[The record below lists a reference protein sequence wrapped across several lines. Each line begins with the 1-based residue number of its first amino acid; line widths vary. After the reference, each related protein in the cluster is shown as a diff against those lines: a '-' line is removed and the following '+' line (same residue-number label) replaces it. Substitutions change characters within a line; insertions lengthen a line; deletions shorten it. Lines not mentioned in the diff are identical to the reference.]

1 MGTVLEFQHISKYF
15 PGVKALDDVSFQAF
29 GGEVLAFLGENG
41 AGKSTLLKT
50 LNGDY
55 QPTSGTYLLDG
66 EEKHFKSPHQA
77 IEEGV
82 SIIYQERQI
91 LLELSVAENIYLGR
105 MPSNGLGVINT
116 AKANQMA
123 QKIIDDFGL
132 PIRPTEKVKNLS
144 IAYQQ
149 MVEIMKAYSR
159 ENLKVIAFDEPTA
172 SLSDA
177 EISSLFEIIRK
188 LRDEGKIVLY
198 VSHRMSELRQI
209 TDKVAIFKDGR
220 HVGIFETAKVTDAEL
235 IKRMVGRDLG
245 DIYSSLDKEKEIGE
259 VLLDVDNVSS
269 DYVKPVSFQLHK
281 GEVLG
286 FSGLVGAG
294 RTELMRAIIGADK
307 RKSGTV
313 TLNGKKIEN
322 RSPKEAMKNGIM
334 LVPED
339 RKLQGLLGNLDV
351 AGNIDIASLLQNSNA
366 LGIIDTKKEKEMA
379 QKGIREFAIK
389 TPSMHKKVL
398 ELSGGNQ
405 QKCIV
410 ARAVATNPKVL
421 ILDEPTKGIDVG
433 AKSEFYE
440 MICRFAKQGLGVILI
455 SSELP
460 EVIGLSDRIIVMRSL
475 QKSGEM
481 LASEATE
488 DKLLALGMEEQ
499 RNEREKENHFNHR
512 RRQDRSDRRDCCGLC
527 PVHLYEQ
534 KLHDGPEYGQSSGRV
549 FSGRHGCHRPYL
561 SDHREAK

>member
-1 MGTVLEFQHISKYF
+1 MESVLEFKHISKYF
-15 PGVKALDDVSFQAF
+15 PGVKALDDICFKAY

-41 AGKSTLLKT
+41 AGKSTLLKV

-55 QPTSGTYLLDG
+55 KPDAGEYLLNG
-66 EEKHFKSPHQA
+66 EQKHFRSPQEA
-77 IEEGV
+77 IEEGISV
-82 SIIYQERQI
+82 IYQERQI

-105 MPSNGLGVINT
+105 MPSNKLGVINP

-132 PIRPTEKVKNLS
+132 PIAPSTKVKDLS

-159 ENLKVIAFDEPTA
+159 ENLKVICFDEPTA

-177 EISSLFEIIRK
+177 EIDSLFAVIEK
-188 LRDEGKIVLY
+188 LKAQGKIVIY
-198 VSHRMSELRQI
+198 VSHRMDEIRRI

-220 HVGIFETAKVTDAEL
+220 YIDTVVTAETAEKDM
-235 IKRMVGRDLG
+235 IKMMVGRDLG
-245 DIYSSLDKEKEIGE
+245 DIYAKLDKNKEIGD
-259 VLLDVDNVSS
+259 VLLEVKDVSS
-269 DYVKPVSFQLHK
+269 DYVKPVSFTLHK

-294 RTELMRAIIGADK
+294 RTEVMRAIIGADPM
-307 RKSGTV
+307 RTGEV
-313 TLNGKKIEN
+313 YLEGKKIVN
-322 RSPKEAMKNGIM
+322 HSPKEAMENGIV

-339 RKLQGLLGNLDV
+339 RKLQGIISNLSV
-351 AGNIDIASLLQNSNA
+351 AGNINISLMKQNSNK
-366 LGIIDTKKEKEMA
+366 LGIISAKKEAKEA
-379 QKGIREFAIK
+379 DDGIRNFRIK
-389 TPSMHKKVL
+389 TPSPDKKIV

-410 ARAVATNPKVL
+410 ARGVATHPKVL

-440 MICRFAKQGLGVILI
+440 MICEFAKQGLGVILI

-460 EVIGLSDRIIVMRSL
+460 EVMGLSDRIIVMKSL
-475 QKSGEM
+475 KVSGEIM
-481 LASEATE
+481 AADATE
-488 DKLLALGMEEQ
+488 TKLLSMGMID
-499 RNEREKENHFNHR
+499 EKE
-512 RRQDRSDRRDCCGLC
+512 
-527 PVHLYEQ
+527 
-534 KLHDGPEYGQSSGRV
+534 
-549 FSGRHGCHRPYL
+549 
-561 SDHREAK
+561 